1 MVASSLAVIVCEIG
15 VIVCEMGV
23 IVCEMLLL
31 HNIKNARNGFSSKE
45 DLFRAFFVSRVIKTG
60 LDFQAVQSDL

>member
-1 MVASSLAVIVCEIG
+1 MVATSLAVIVCEI
-15 VIVCEMGV
+15 GV